1 MLLCEF
7 KFPGNLGL
15 GVTVSFFFQV
25 YYRIINL
32 SSL

>member
-15 GVTVSFFFQV
+15 GVTVSCILR
-25 YYRIINL
+25 YIIGKAG
-32 SSL
+32 